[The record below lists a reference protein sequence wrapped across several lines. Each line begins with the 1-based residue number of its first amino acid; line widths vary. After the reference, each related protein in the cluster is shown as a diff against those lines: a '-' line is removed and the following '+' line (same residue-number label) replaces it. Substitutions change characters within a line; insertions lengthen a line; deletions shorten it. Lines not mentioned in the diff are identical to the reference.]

1 MATYISL
8 VNYTEQGI
16 KAIKD
21 SPNRVNAVRALAERL
36 GGTMPQ
42 IFLTMGS
49 YDLVA
54 ISEFADDETAAKFV
68 LAIGSG
74 GNVRTTTM
82 RAFDEGQMREIIGS
96 LP

>member
-1 MATYISL
+1 MAIYISL

-16 KAIKD
+16 KAIKE
-21 SPNRVNAVRALAERL
+21 SPDRVKAVRGLAESL
-36 GGTMPQ
+36 GGKMPQ
-42 IFLTMGS
+42 LFLTMGA

-54 ISEFADDETAAKFV
+54 ITEFADDETAAKFA
-68 LAIGSG
+68 LTIGSG

-82 RAFDEGQMREIIGS
+82 RAFDETQMREIIGS